1 VQTIHPGHYSI
12 RQACRQ
18 DYRAFYQDEIGYR
31 QSMRYPP
38 VRAMIN
44 AVVKAPTLEAALA
57 DAAEVINA
65 LRPGGEPYKVLGPAP
80 APLSRL
86 KGEHRAQ
93 FFVKGTQ
100 RAAMRKALL
109 AALEARP
116 DIRRRT
122 TVDVDPMSVL

>member
-1 VQTIHPGHYSI
+1 
-12 RQACRQ
+12 
-18 DYRAFYQDEIGYR
+18 
-31 QSMRYPP
+31 MRYPP

-109 AALEARP
+109 AALEGAPRHQAA
-116 DIRRRT
+116 DDGRCGS
-122 TVDVDPMSVL
+122 DVGALTASLPASAGS